1 MTDQIGHYLL
11 EIVKAGGPLAI
22 WGVTIWLVF
31 KVLGIFLVMLFLY
44 LGVKVVCQCI
54 SNNYK
59 VDKELSAQQVHLLS
73 QEVSG
78 RMEQALDS
86 FSKDC
91 LTAVRELKVLLEGLK
106 KPSKKT

>member
-1 MTDQIGHYLL
+1 MTEQIGHYLL

-31 KVLGIFLVMLFLY
+31 KTLSILLVVLFLY
-44 LGVKVVCQCI
+44 LTSRVVCNCVTT
-54 SNNYK
+54 NYK
-59 VDKELSAQQVHLLS
+59 VSKELSAQRIHLLS
-73 QEVSG
+73 QEISG

-91 LTAVRELKVLLEGLK
+91 LTAVRELKVLLDELK